1 MNRKTFDRSVIAT
14 SIIAASAAG
23 FVYFGKPGLG
33 TASAVPL
40 PSPPQAVATVV
51 PGAAVATD
59 FSGIVDRYGPAVVNI
74 SVVGKSRQTPA
85 VAEGP
90 GFDLDPNDPF
100 SQFFRYFGPQFPR
113 VPRGGAIV
121 RGQGSGF
128 IISPDGIILTNAHVV
143 DGAQEVTVKLTDR
156 REFKAKVL
164 GADPQT
170 DVAVIRIDAKNL
182 PVVKFGDPAASK
194 VGEPVLAIGSPYGF
208 ESSATAGIIS
218 AKSRSLPEDT
228 YVPFI
233 QTDVAVNPGNSG
245 GPLFNLKGEV
255 IGINSQIYSQ
265 TGGYQGLSFAIPI
278 DVATRVQE
286 QLVKH
291 GKVTRG
297 RLGVSIQEVTQA
309 LAESFG
315 LSTVRGALVSSVEK
329 GSPAERAGLE
339 SGDVIV
345 RFNERDINQSADLPA
360 LVASIAPG
368 TTARLDVIRKGAPK
382 TLTVTVGEMK
392 GSNLAQ
398 RDNGDQQQG
407 RLGLAVRPLERGEQ
421 REAGVPGGG
430 LLVEG
435 VSGPAAKSGIQPGD
449 IVLSVNGTP
458 VTSVEQLRGLVGKAG
473 KHVALLVKRDTA
485 TIFVPIEMG

>member
-1 MNRKTFDRSVIAT
+1 MNRKTFDRSVIAA
-14 SIIAASAAG
+14 SIVVASAAG
-23 FVYFGKPGLG
+23 FAYFGKPGLR
-33 TASAVPL
+33 TALAVPL
-40 PSPPQAVATVV
+40 SSPPQAVATVV

-85 VAEGP
+85 MAEGP
-90 GFDLDPNDPF
+90 GLDPDDPF
-100 SQFFRYFGPQFPR
+100 SQFFRHFGPQFPR
-113 VPRGGAIV
+113 VPRGGPIV

-128 IISPDGIILTNAHVV
+128 IISPDGLILTNAHVV

-309 LAESFG
+309 LADSFG

-345 RFNERDINQSADLPA
+345 RFNERDINRSADLPA

-368 TTARLDVIRKGAPK
+368 TTAKLDVIRKGTPK

-398 RDNGDQQQG
+398 RDNGDQEQG

-421 REAGVPGGG
+421 REAGVPGG

-435 VSGPAAKSGIQPGD
+435 VTGPAAKSGIQPGD
-449 IVLSVNGTP
+449 IVLSVNGTSI
-458 VTSVEQLRGLVGKAG
+458 TNVEQLRSLMSKAG

-485 TIFVPIEMG
+485 TIFVPIELG